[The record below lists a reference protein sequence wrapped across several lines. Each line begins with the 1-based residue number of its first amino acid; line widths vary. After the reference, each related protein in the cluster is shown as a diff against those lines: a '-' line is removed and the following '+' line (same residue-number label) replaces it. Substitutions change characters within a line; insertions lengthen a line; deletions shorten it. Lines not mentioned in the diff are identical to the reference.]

1 MKSPRASERPLLT
14 WSSVAYRGSWVSAA
28 VVSCLRNRSN
38 RTLNSSERFHA
49 TFVCVL
55 VCLSL
60 LLSLNASAFT
70 IYEKSSVKD
79 DVVIQDPLPAP
90 VEGEVLKYL
99 VRWWGIPIGYGQIE
113 IHRGDRNGEPVW
125 NIAAEA
131 KTNEFLSVIYPVHDE
146 LKSTVSIDGFYVL
159 ESEKNLKEGRYRAH
173 ERVTFDYEKGKAYW
187 KSFLNGNTK
196 EIDLPG
202 PVQDVL
208 SAFYWMR
215 LQTFQDGD
223 SVSTTVNT
231 DEKNWNFEVAIEKT
245 QKMEIRNMGVFESF
259 TAVPYARF
267 KGVLVDRGKASVSF
281 TADRNRI
288 PLRIDLKTQYG
299 PVLGIIE
306 NIPDQV
312 VSTQTVSS
320 LNDSP

>member
-1 MKSPRASERPLLT
+1 MNTPKSPDCPLLT
-14 WSSVAYRGSWVSAA
+14 RSSAAYRGSWVSTVA
-28 VVSCLRNRSN
+28 VSCMRNRWK
-38 RTLNSSERFHA
+38 RTIRRFGGFHT

-55 VCLSL
+55 ALLSL
-60 LLSLNASAFT
+60 LLPINASAFT
-70 IYEKSSVKD
+70 IFEKSAVKD
-79 DVVIQDPLPAP
+79 DVVIQDPLLAP

-113 IHRGDRNGEPVW
+113 IHRGDRNGQPVW

-146 LKSTVSIDGFYVL
+146 LKSTVSINGFYVL

-223 SVSTTVNT
+223 RVSTTVNT

-245 QKMEIRNMGVFESF
+245 QKMEMRNMGVFESF

-288 PLRIDLKTQYG
+288 PLRIDLNTQYG

-312 VSTQTVSS
+312 ANTQTVSP
-320 LNDSP
+320 LNNSP